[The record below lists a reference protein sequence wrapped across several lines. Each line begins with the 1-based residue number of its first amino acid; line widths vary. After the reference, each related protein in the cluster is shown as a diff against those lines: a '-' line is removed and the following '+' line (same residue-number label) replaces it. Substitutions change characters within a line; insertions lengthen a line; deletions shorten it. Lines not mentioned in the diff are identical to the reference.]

1 MDMKLGIK
9 GMPEALKGCGKEI
22 QCLLENIP
30 EVEGF
35 MSLVGRFG
43 SFPNIAKRPS
53 DKSRSLI
60 EVVSKGRDVK
70 VLESEL
76 GTFFTS
82 VTKPAGKAIPFMLR
96 FSPVAKYLGGV
107 RKEQSFYTKKS
118 GAGEFYAALWPWQ
131 STPENVTVHF
141 GYFSKTM
148 PDEDYQK
155 LRNFVGNLGFLD

>member
-1 MDMKLGIK
+1 MDMNSSIK
-9 GMPEALKGCGKEI
+9 GMTEELKGCGKEI
-22 QCLLENIP
+22 QSLLENIS

-43 SFPNIAKRPS
+43 TFPNIAKRPS

-60 EVVSKGRDVK
+60 EIVSKGRDVTA
-70 VLESEL
+70 LENEL
-76 GTFFTS
+76 GIFFTS
-82 VTKPAGKAIPFMLR
+82 VSKPAGKSIPFMLR

-131 STPENVTVHF
+131 STPENVTIHF
-141 GYFSKTM
+141 GFFSKTM

-155 LRNFVGNLGFLD
+155 LRNFIGNLDFLD

>member
-1 MDMKLGIK
+1 MDLNLSIK

-35 MSLVGRFG
+35 MSIVGRFG
-43 SFPNIAKRPS
+43 TFPNIAKRPS

-60 EVVSKGRDVK
+60 EIVSKGRDVK

-76 GTFFTS
+76 GMFFTS
-82 VTKPAGKAIPFMLR
+82 VSKPAGKSIPFMLR

-107 RKEQSFYTKKS
+107 RKEQSFFTKKS
-118 GAGEFYAALWPWQ
+118 GPGEFYAALWPWQ

-148 PDEDYQK
+148 PEEDYSR
-155 LRNFVGNLGFLD
+155 LRNFVGKLDFLD

>member
-1 MDMKLGIK
+1 MDLNFNIVGT
-9 GMPEALKGCGKEI
+9 PEALKGCGKEI
-22 QCLLENIP
+22 QCLFENTL

-35 MSLVGRFG
+35 ISLIGRFG
-43 SFPNIAKRPS
+43 SFPNISKRPK
-53 DKSRSLI
+53 DQSRSLI
-60 EVVSKGRDVK
+60 EIVSKGRDVK

-76 GTFFTS
+76 GIFFTS
-82 VTKPAGKAIPFMLR
+82 VSKPAGHSIPFMLR

-107 RKEQSFYTKKS
+107 RKEQSFFTKKS
-118 GAGEFYAALWPWQ
+118 GSGEFYAALWPWQ

-155 LRNFVGNLGFLD
+155 LRNFIGNLDFLH